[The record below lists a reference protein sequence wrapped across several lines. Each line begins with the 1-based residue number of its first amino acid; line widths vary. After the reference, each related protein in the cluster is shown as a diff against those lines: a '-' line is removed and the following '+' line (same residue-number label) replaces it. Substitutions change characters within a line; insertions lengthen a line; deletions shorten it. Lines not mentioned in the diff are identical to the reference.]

1 MGIAAFVVGNIWCK
15 SLKIMNFHMFKETFA
30 TFVHLKNNLLGTE
43 EAQCKNIDVTQQF
56 RASISWFWS
65 LVK

>member
-1 MGIAAFVVGNIWCK
+1 
-15 SLKIMNFHMFKETFA
+15 MFKETFA

-56 RASISWFWS
+56 RASISWF
-65 LVK
+65 

>member
-1 MGIAAFVVGNIWCK
+1 MGTTAFVVENIWCK

-43 EAQCKNIDVTQQF
+43 EGKCKNIDVT
-56 RASISWFWS
+56 
-65 LVK
+65 